1 MARAVRFDEYG
12 TVDVLRVEDI
22 PDPVAGEGGIL
33 VAVVATGINP
43 GEASIRAGL
52 LDSLYPT
59 TFPSGEGSDFAGR
72 VRAVGAGAERFS
84 VGDEVLGW
92 TDTRS
97 AHADLLVAPADQV
110 IAKPAELS
118 WEQAGSLFVAGTTA
132 YAAVAAVGAAPGE
145 TVAVSGAAG
154 GVGSIVVQLLRG
166 RDVRVL
172 GIAGPDNHDYLTSL
186 GVEPIAYG
194 DGLEDRLRVAA
205 PDGIDAFID
214 TFGNGYVE
222 LAVGLGVD
230 TQRVDTI
237 IDFEAAGR
245 FGVKSDGSAAAAR
258 AEVLTELV
266 DLLVAGTVTIPI
278 AATYPL
284 DQVREAFTEL
294 ARHHTRGK
302 IVLLP

>member
-1 MARAVRFDEYG
+1 MARAVRFDGYG
-12 TVDVLRVEDI
+12 SVDVLRVEEI
-22 PDPVAGEGGIL
+22 PDPVAGDGEIL

-43 GEASIRAGL
+43 GEASIREGL
-52 LDSLYPT
+52 LDSMYPT
-59 TFPSGEGSDFAGR
+59 DFPSGEGSDFAGR
-72 VRAVGAGAERFS
+72 VRAVGTGVERFS

-110 IAKPAELS
+110 IIKPAELP

-132 YAAVAAVGAAPGE
+132 WAAVSAVGAAPGE
-145 TVAVSGAAG
+145 TVVVSGAAG
-154 GVGSIVVQLLRG
+154 GVGSIVVQLLRA

-205 PDGIDAFID
+205 PDGIEAFID
-214 TFGNGYVE
+214 TFGDGYVE

-230 TQRVDTI
+230 PQRIDTI

-245 FGVKSDGSAAAAR
+245 FGVKSDGSAAGAR
-258 AEVLTELV
+258 PEVLAELV
-266 DLLVAGTVTIPI
+266 DLLLAGRVTIPI

-284 DQVREAFTEL
+284 DQVREAYIEL
-294 ARHHTRGK
+294 ARRHTRGK